1 VDAED
6 VIARFGLVPLEAEGG
21 FVHRYWPGDDDTD
34 VAPGSAIW
42 FLVTDAPDGASRF
55 HRLTIDE
62 IWHRYLGDP
71 AELVVLG
78 PGGTSRH
85 VVLGDDLDAGQELV
99 HVVRAGE
106 WMACRTTRRW
116 SLLGTTMAPGFT
128 PGCFEPADR
137 EALVASW
144 PHETA
149 AIDALT
155 RPAPPAPVDRGGPTP
170 SGRTAR

>member
-1 VDAED
+1 MDAAD

-21 FVHRYWPGDDDTD
+21 FVKRYWPSADERE

-42 FLVTDAPDGASRF
+42 FLVTDAPEGFSQF

-71 AELVVLG
+71 AELVLLE

-85 VVLGDDLDAGQELV
+85 VVLGDDLDAGHELV

-106 WMACRTTRRW
+106 WMACRTTGRW

-128 PGCFEPADR
+128 PGCFEDADVA
-137 EALVASW
+137 ALVAGW
-144 PHETA
+144 PAETA
-149 AIDALT
+149 AIEALT
-155 RPAPPAPVDRGGPTP
+155 RPDG
-170 SGRTAR
+170 